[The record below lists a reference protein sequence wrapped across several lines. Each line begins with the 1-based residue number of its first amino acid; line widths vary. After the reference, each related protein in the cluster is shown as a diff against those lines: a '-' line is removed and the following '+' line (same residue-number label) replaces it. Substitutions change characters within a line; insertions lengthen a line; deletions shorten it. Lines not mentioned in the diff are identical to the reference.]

1 MVSAPCG
8 IGFVLKRDIPWK
20 MLWQESGYGS
30 DNQPS
35 FLTLVGAMLSLRFLL
50 RRLHAYPC
58 ADTTSPWRVQDAS
71 ARATKASA
79 TSSG

>member
-8 IGFVLKRDIPWK
+8 IGFMLKRGIPWK

-30 DNQPS
+30 DTQPG

-50 RRLHAYPC
+50 RVRIK
-58 ADTTSPWRVQDAS
+58 T
-71 ARATKASA
+71 
-79 TSSG
+79 G